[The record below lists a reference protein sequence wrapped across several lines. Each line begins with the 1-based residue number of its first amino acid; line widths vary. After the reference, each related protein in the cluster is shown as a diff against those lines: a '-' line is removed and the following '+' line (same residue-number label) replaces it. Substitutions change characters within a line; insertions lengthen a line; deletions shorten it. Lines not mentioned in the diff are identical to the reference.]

1 MEKQWIFDKRI
12 VCAELPLGR
21 YLEIFGISAS
31 AYHKWEKRDTLEDLK
46 PVPKNRPRTTPP
58 EELSRALDTT
68 LNYNR
73 WGGQKL
79 CAYLLLNGFFYL
91 SPATLNRI
99 KKYVGQVI
107 KAKDLKLPVSY
118 EFINAGDA
126 WSLDFLEFIWGM
138 HKLYILVVIDDC
150 SRYLLNWTVTSKAT
164 TELVQELLKETFL
177 IHGTPKVLKSDNGP
191 QFREELASYLEK
203 MQIEHYPSPYR
214 QPEYNGKTER
224 QNKELRFA
232 VKRAALTETIEECI
246 SIIGR
251 SFYEYNYIRPH
262 QAIGSVT
269 PYQRFSGF
277 EEEIKARV
285 QVFKEREL
293 QRKER
298 LVQRTL
304 WVPGY
309 PDPQYVPQKLVLP
322 GQPKEYPKGL
332 IVPVKSK
339 KHRGKT
345 IGYVRQSLNF

>member
-1 MEKQWIFDKRI
+1 MGK
-12 VCAELPLGR
+12 
-21 YLEIFGISAS
+21 YLAIFGISSS
-31 AYHKWEKRDTLEDLK
+31 AYHKWQQRDDLDDLK

-58 EELSRALDTT
+58 EELSRALNTT
-68 LNYNR
+68 LHYNI

-79 CAYLLLNGFFYL
+79 SAYLLQNGFCYL

-99 KKYVGQVI
+99 KKYLGQVL
-107 KAKDLKLPVSY
+107 KARDLKIPVSY
-118 EFINAGDA
+118 EFINSGDA
-126 WSLDFLEFIWGM
+126 WSLDFLEFTWGL
-138 HKLYILVVIDDC
+138 HKLFVLVIIDDY
-150 SRYLLNWTVTSKAT
+150 SRYLLNWTITTKAT
-164 TELVQELLKETFL
+164 AALVQELLKETFM
-177 IHGTPKVLKSDNGP
+177 IFGAPKVLKSDNGP
-191 QFREELASYLEK
+191 QFREELASYLKK

-262 QAIGSVT
+262 QALGGVT

-277 EEEIKARV
+277 EDEIKARV

-293 QRKER
+293 QRKQR

-309 PDPQYVPQKLVLP
+309 PDPQYIPQKLVLP
-322 GQPKEYPKGL
+322 GQPEEKPKGL
-332 IVPVKSK
+332 IVPVKSRK
-339 KHRGKT
+339 QRGKT
-345 IGYVRQSLNF
+345 IGYVRQSLHF